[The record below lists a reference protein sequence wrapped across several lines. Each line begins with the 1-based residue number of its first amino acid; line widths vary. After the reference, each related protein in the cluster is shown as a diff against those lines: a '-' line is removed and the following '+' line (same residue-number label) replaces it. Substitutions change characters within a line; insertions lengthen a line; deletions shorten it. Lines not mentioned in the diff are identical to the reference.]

1 MKRNRPSHPRPS
13 GTTLGHHGWDR
24 KTQRRARPQCSRWK
38 APKRRPGGSIQTAEN
53 FLAGKGILATLGA
66 FRANRVFPCHQKPG
80 TDGFVL
86 PRFVPVPHG
95 AVRKIHPRDIERY
108 VEAVRLQTMHP
119 EPNTIGFKN
128 LLGEFSTSVRTE
140 GTPRRIHRLPGKAAY
155 PLCPGHSSRV

>member
-1 MKRNRPSHPRPS
+1 MKRDRPSHPRPS
-13 GTTLGHHGWDR
+13 GTTLGHRGWDR

-53 FLAGKGILATLGA
+53 FLAGKGIVATLGA
-66 FRANRVFPCHQKPG
+66 FRANRVFPCPQKPG

-108 VEAVRLQTMHP
+108 VQAVRLQTMRP
-119 EPNTIGFKN
+119 EPNTIGFTTN
-128 LLGEFSTSVRTE
+128 
-140 GTPRRIHRLPGKAAY
+140 PAPIHRCSNFIFSSCQQVLQLPLKLTQ
-155 PLCPGHSSRV
+155 LCSTF